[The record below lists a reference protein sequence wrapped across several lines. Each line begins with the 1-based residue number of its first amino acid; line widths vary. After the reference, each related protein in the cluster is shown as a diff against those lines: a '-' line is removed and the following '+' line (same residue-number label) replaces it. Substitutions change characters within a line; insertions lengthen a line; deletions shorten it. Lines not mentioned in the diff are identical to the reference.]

1 MGTLIVSVILIGIV
15 ALIIKSLYKKH
26 IDAKKSGGCCCGCSG
41 CSGGNC
47 NKVLRK
53 PYENQ

>member
-1 MGTLIVSVILIGIV
+1 MGTVIVSVILIGIV